1 MTVVPMKYWW
11 VIQAMYLACGF
22 LLGLA
27 DPLLGQGARGLGVK
41 PGVATAVSVNLLL
54 PLAAVVLALLYARL
68 GSVWLGAAVMT
79 AGITAGLAVR
89 YLQDWTVAGLLNV
102 FPPVLAAAAVGYA
115 VVGTAAVLAVKA
127 LRR

>member
-11 VIQAMYLACGF
+11 VIQATYLACGF

-54 PLAAVVLALLYARL
+54 PLAALVLALLTLDWQR
-68 GSVWLGAAVMT
+68 WLGAAVMT
-79 AGITAGLAVR
+79 AGITTGLAVR
-89 YLQDWTVAGLLNV
+89 IARTGRS
-102 FPPVLAAAAVGYA
+102 PVW
-115 VVGTAAVLAVKA
+115 
-127 LRR
+127 